1 MTIKRKKIGKLD
13 SFLMSLFSGKRAGCK
28 EENPAGGHNN
38 SFLALP
44 PVAMHAEREGTFRV
58 TN

>member
-1 MTIKRKKIGKLD
+1 
-13 SFLMSLFSGKRAGCK
+13 MSLFSGKRAGCK